1 MNLEELDKELLKDE
15 EYKKEY
21 CVPDAMEIRFL
32 RIKEDLTQKQLAKKS
47 GLLQSAISRLENNSD
62 EATLRFIGK
71 VAYHLG
77 YRARLEFDK
86 L

>member
-1 MNLEELDKELLKDE
+1 MNLKQANEILLKDE

-21 CVPDAMEIRFL
+21 CIPDAMEIRFL
-32 RIKEDLTQKQLAKKS
+32 RIKEGLTQKKLAELVGTKQE
-47 GLLQSAISRLENNSD
+47 GISRLENNSD
-62 EATLRFIGK
+62 QITLRFIGK